1 MHWTIIANYL
11 AANWMEDTGAIT
23 SIVGIW
29 LITRRNILCW
39 PVVLIAEVFYLIV
52 LYRVHLYSGSLLQ
65 IFFMG
70 FTVYGWWY
78 WKRGMRE
85 EGEVRMVRLPM
96 SSLLA
101 GLAAGAMGSIL
112 MGQLMGRIG
121 AALPHLD
128 ATLMSFS
135 MVATWWQTRK
145 HTANWWLWIAVDII
159 YIGEYL
165 YKGLRPTAALYA
177 ALACLAVLALRDW
190 QKASSAQM
198 AA

>member
-1 MHWTIIANYL
+1 MHWATILSYL

-39 PVVLIAEVFYLIV
+39 PVVLIAELLYMVV
-52 LYRVHLYSGSLLQ
+52 LFRVQLYSGSLLQ

-78 WKRGMRE
+78 WSRGVRE
-85 EGEVRMVRLPM
+85 DGEVRMVRLPM
-96 SSLLA
+96 PRMLA
-101 GLAAGAMGSIL
+101 GLSAGAAGSVLVGFL
-112 MGQLMGRIG
+112 MDRAG
-121 AALPHLD
+121 ASLPHLD
-128 ATLMSFS
+128 AALMSYS
-135 MVATWWQTRK
+135 MVATWWQARK
-145 HTANWWLWIAVDII
+145 HTVNWLLWIVVDLI

-177 ALACLAVLALRDW
+177 VLACLAVLGLRDW
-190 QKASSAQM
+190 QRAAAAQT

>member
-1 MHWTIIANYL
+1 MHWATIINYL

-39 PVVLIAEVFYLIV
+39 PVVLIAEV
-52 LYRVHLYSGSLLQ
+52 LYMIILFRVQLYSGSLLQ

-78 WKRGMRE
+78 WSRGMRE
-85 EGEVRMVRLPM
+85 EGEVRLVRLPM
-96 SSLLA
+96 SSMLT
-101 GLAAGAMGSIL
+101 GLAAGAAGSVL
-112 MGQLMGRIG
+112 MGFLMERIG
-121 AALPHLD
+121 ASLPHLD
-128 ATLMSFS
+128 ATLMSYS
-135 MVATWWQTRK
+135 MVATWWQARK
-145 HTANWWLWIAVDII
+145 HTVNWLLWIVVDLI

-177 ALACLAVLALRDW
+177 VLACLAVLGLRDW
-190 QKASSAQM
+190 RR
-198 AA
+198 AAATQTAA